1 MQMKKRVLSA
11 FMALCMVCSLV
22 GAAWAVIPQQTS
34 AAANG
39 QFTIS
44 WSNGQQTQ
52 AVDISC
58 YNADNEGQALSV
70 SPENFTAQSGETV
83 NFTSTNQNLQ
93 IDGYEFV
100 EAKYYRWNNW
110 RDINSLTIEYFNRR
124 WLYTVNN
131 DYVSDLPQIRLY
143 YRAVEESDFYIEDTV
158 GTNGQFTAT
167 FADGKTPQLSNGQY
181 ITYTWTRGLDSS
193 NISTNVAYTKVTGDS
208 YNMAAENSTQNAIWV
223 NVALDSDV
231 ADAVNDNRYWY
242 QVVAQVMNAD
252 GTPVADQTYTA
263 TLQVPY
269 YIQLQNGSFENP
281 NIETYTGED
290 WQNNHQWQFSNDTEG
305 LIWKTTGLGTGSD
318 HTGDDIEILR
328 ADTQAQRANAQQ
340 YHHCGAADDG
350 VQYAELNCEA
360 YGALYQE
367 VMTVPGSTLNWA
379 FSHLPREVQKS
390 YYSRTGDTMALV
402 IMPSSAADEYIERL
416 EKASKDSDQIRS
428 ILNEIRGQGEENGY
442 FVQEETSNYQYLEDG
457 TNAGE
462 HAAEAWNRYQG
473 TYTVADNQ
481 YLTTFFFVAVDTGS
495 TASNKETIG
504 NLLDRVYFT
513 TDLIPANPDSANL
526 TVTKTVEGLNLE
538 ENSAYNVT
546 VDVYDGQNKVA
557 SHTFDANDF
566 DAQGKAS
573 YNFVIQGIP
582 VNGSKTLTVTETA
595 TGASEGYNVTQTV
608 LVGSGSE
615 EDGTTASVT
624 VEGGQNYTV
633 AFTNTYTQTTTSL
646 ILTKTFDG
654 LSDAE
659 VNYLIF
665 DQDTSSA
672 NDDDFGWD
680 INYCQN
686 TTHVSDEGGMTY
698 MATDVPEGI
707 RLPDGTAVTGGG
719 DFRIT
724 AQQFLTVGKN
734 GIDNIS
740 DITNNSY
747 RNEDTGATLSKNQ
760 DGNWT
765 YSVTLTV
772 PVTDG
777 NHFYTVFEQHQEVP
791 GYAKINDSNAEWTM
805 ARQGMNTTEGTGKF
819 MDESHNNI
827 YESMTEINS
836 NNKTY
841 QGTTYSEMEDVCIA
855 AGAFQKIKITSPTTI
870 AYTNHYTGKL
880 DVTKEIG
887 STNEYNDAK
896 TANYTLTLAPAN
908 AEKQTVNGG
917 LSGKVVHYYTVD
929 QDSQMKT
936 ATLTADGSFTVT
948 IQPDETIHFIDLPA
962 IQWKVTEGDAKVN
975 GYKLNTVITDDNKKV
990 VSDKSHWNGYGDSD
1004 IIGATNTDDGIA
1016 SVDSAVRGNT
1026 NPVVVADSVA
1036 LVTVTNSYTNSTLT
1050 ISKTVGGNMGDTT
1063 KDFTFT
1069 LKILNSKDGQPLNAE
1084 EYGVIA
1090 QTAVKTSLNQDETFN
1105 LSFNDAG
1112 EAKFTLHS
1120 GQELQINIPEG
1131 YYCVVSEKND
1141 GYTTTISAPN
1151 TDGNVW
1157 TMDADKV
1164 TVSGTIVM
1172 NTEVQYTNNLN
1183 LDTPPSGFFEDN
1195 LPFTLMI
1202 SAAGLAG
1209 IALIVTILVRRQ
1221 RRRRE

>member
-34 AAANG
+34 AANG
-39 QFTIS
+39 QFTIT
-44 WSNGQQTQ
+44 WQNVRQTQ
-52 AVDISC
+52 KVDISC
-58 YNADNEGQALSV
+58 YDYDNEDQTLSV
-70 SPENFTAQSGETV
+70 SPEDFTVQSGETV
-83 NFTSTNQNLQ
+83 SFVSTNQDLQ

-100 EAKYYRWNNW
+100 EAKYQS
-110 RDINSLTIEYFNRR
+110 RDQWQDLTSLKVTRESGSGKY
-124 WLYTVNN
+124 
-131 DYVSDLPQIRLY
+131 YVDGERVYSEPTIRLY
-143 YRAVEESDFYIEDTV
+143 YRPTGGDSSDDGSTVTSATVTTSKTAVSKDDGSDNYDLTLSITGGRGSETNPAKLDVLFILDVSNSMGYVWDRNETRIDVAEDAIDQITSGLSSNDALDV
-158 GTNGQFTAT
+158 QYALVAFGGGNSTWNNPYRDAGTEQNWTKNASAVVGAVPDVYNYGILGSSNLYGGGTNYEAGIRTGKDVLKTSRANAETVVIFITDGNPGYYYTSNGATDGDGSPSNYNGTALEHAVSELKGLNTDYFCVVGVTNSVDSKVFNDMVAAVGVPSSNKGAYTANSADDLLDIFEKIEGNITFFAASDVTITDPLSQYADLVLDANGNPQFTITVKHGEQPWTSEAGESELT
-167 FADGKTPQLSNGQY
+167 FQNASGN
-181 ITYTWTRGLDSS
+181 
-193 NISTNVAYTKVTGDS
+193 NVTVTAS
-208 YNMAAENSTQNAIWV
+208 YNSTTRTITLAFPEDYQLEEGYTYSVSTVITPSDAAIRAGMNSDEAKQTPDEGTGTHATNGEKGYW
-223 NVALDSDV
+223 S
-231 ADAVNDNRYWY
+231 NDNE
-242 QVVAQVMNAD
+242 NAK
-252 GTPVADQTYTA
+252 VTYTA
-263 TLQVPY
+263 
-269 YIQLQNGSFENP
+269 N
-281 NIETYTGED
+281 
-290 WQNNHQWQFSNDTEG
+290 
-305 LIWKTTGLGTGSD
+305 
-318 HTGDDIEILR
+318 
-328 ADTQAQRANAQQ
+328 
-340 YHHCGAADDG
+340 
-350 VQYAELNCEA
+350 
-360 YGALYQE
+360 
-367 VMTVPGSTLNWA
+367 
-379 FSHLPREVQKS
+379 
-390 YYSRTGDTMALV
+390 
-402 IMPSSAADEYIERL
+402 
-416 EKASKDSDQIRS
+416 
-428 ILNEIRGQGEENGY
+428 GEE
-442 FVQEETSNYQYLEDG
+442 
-457 TNAGE
+457 
-462 HAAEAWNRYQG
+462 
-473 TYTVADNQ
+473 
-481 YLTTFFFVAVDTGS
+481 GS
-495 TASNKETIG
+495 TAFPKPVIQ
-504 NLLDRVYFT
+504 
-513 TDLIPANPDSANL
+513 
-526 TVTKTVEGLNLE
+526 VTK
-538 ENSAYNVT
+538 
-546 VDVYDGQNKVA
+546 
-557 SHTFDANDF
+557 
-566 DAQGKAS
+566 
-573 YNFVIQGIP
+573 P
-582 VNGSKTLTVTETA
+582 
-595 TGASEGYNVTQTV
+595 
-608 LVGSGSE
+608 
-615 EDGTTASVT
+615 
-624 VEGGQNYTV
+624 
-633 AFTNTYTQTTTSL
+633 TTTEL
-646 ILTKTFDG
+646 TLTKTFDG

-686 TTHVSDEGGMTY
+686 TTHESDEGGMTY

-707 RLPDGTAVTGGG
+707 TLPDGTVVTGGG

-724 AQQFLTVGKN
+724 AQQFLTVGDN

-740 DITNNSY
+740 DITDNSY
-747 RNEDTGATLSKNQ
+747 QNEDTGATLSKNQ

-777 NHFYTVFEQHQEVP
+777 SHFYTVFEQHQEVP

-805 ARQGMNTTEGTGKF
+805 TRQGMNTTEGTGKF

-1209 IALIVTILVRRQ
+1209 IALIATILVRRQ